1 MKTFNL
7 LVAMLLG
14 LFVVAGCSKSDAPLS
29 PPIVEENVKGVEV
42 LLAAGSAAPLS
53 RAAFAEGT
61 PVAVYIYQRAVAGVM
76 NLAAPPY
83 KVATGETS
91 SAVSSD
97 RSAIILTAGDVSN
110 GKLILKTG
118 YTYDF
123 VMVVNPPSD
132 PSKLSVGAVN
142 RGVMGAIPH
151 GVDLL
156 AGRKEAIAVTEGMA
170 AIEIAFTE
178 FGADEKGNLPHLC
191 SGIGI
196 EANATQAL
204 IDKLAN
210 KGSELNL
217 SVAAATFKK
226 VAAEGRFTFSSS
238 PLAVVPN
245 PMGYR
250 SSFRMAAN
258 TEPVKITSPEQT
270 VLYDKGALL
279 PYPLLS
285 SNDYNII
292 DIDFYLGVNGAEAL
306 LVAQSVQVP
315 EFKAGYRYKFTVEM
329 DKGNDND
336 VINLYLT
343 VSKWDSASWDSG
355 MGGEDV
361 SKLRVLVGSW
371 SSVSWQSGMGGDDND
386 KLLLTVRGWSSAI
399 WSNDMGGTGED
410 GTNIN

>member
-1 MKTFNL
+1 MKRLKL

-14 LFVVAGCSKSDAPLS
+14 LFVVTACSKSETPLP
-29 PPIVEENVKGVEV
+29 PPIATDGVEV
-42 LLAAGSAAPLS
+42 RLAAGSTAPLS
-53 RAAFAEGT
+53 RAAFTEGT
-61 PVAVYIYQRAVAGVM
+61 PIAVYVYQRAVAGVM
-76 NLAAPPY
+76 NLTAKPY
-83 KVATGETS
+83 KVATGVTS
-91 SAVSSD
+91 TASAD
-97 RSAIILTAGDVSN
+97 RSAVVLTAGDIAD
-110 GKLILKTG
+110 GKLTLKVG

-132 PSKLSVGAVN
+132 ASKPSVGAVSA
-142 RGVMGAIPH
+142 GVMGAIPH

-156 AGRKEAIAVTEGMA
+156 AGRKEGIEVPDGTVT

-196 EANATQAL
+196 EANATKAL
-204 IDKLAN
+204 IDKLAG

-217 SVAAATFKK
+217 SVASATFKK
-226 VAAEGRFTFSSS
+226 VAAEGRFNFSSN

-245 PMGYR
+245 PIGYK

-258 TEPVKITSPEQT
+258 TEPVKITSPDQK
-270 VLYDKGALL
+270 VFYDKGALL

-285 SNDYNII
+285 SNDYNVI

-306 LVAQSVQVP
+306 LAAQSVQVP

-343 VSKWDSASWDSG
+343 ISKWDEASWDSG
-355 MGGEDV
+355 MGSEDV
-361 SKLRVLVGSW
+361 SKLRVLVGAW
-371 SSVSWQSGMGGDDND
+371 SSVTWQSGMGGDDND
-386 KLLLTVRGWSSAI
+386 KLLLSVRGWSSAS
-399 WSNDMGGTGED
+399 WNSNMGGTGED
-410 GTNIN
+410 GTNNK